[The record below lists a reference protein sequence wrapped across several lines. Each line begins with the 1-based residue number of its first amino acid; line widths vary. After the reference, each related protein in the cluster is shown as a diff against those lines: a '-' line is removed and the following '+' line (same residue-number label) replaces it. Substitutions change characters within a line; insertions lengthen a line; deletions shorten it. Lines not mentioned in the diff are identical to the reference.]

1 VTERSPCVTVP
12 PLAMPVGAR
21 FLCLAALGLLR
32 LLAWGKARTC
42 R

>member
-1 VTERSPCVTVP
+1 VTTP

-32 LLAWGKARTC
+32 LLAAWERRRC